1 MKAMKI
7 GHNKFEILPVMAG
20 SVTTRFIG
28 SPHCHNY
35 AEIWYVLRG
44 EVRHLIRDRE
54 YLQTPGSFALVRAY
68 NSHTFDTTVS
78 EETPVIFSAA
88 ANEKAL
94 EGLGFDCFLRHF
106 NVATIDGKEIPEFIV
121 LSGALKQKADFLA
134 RSLLD
139 EAMRKH
145 PDSPKKRCSLFVEFL
160 KIISNNA
167 PYVRISKGL
176 REKTQLINDAVDYI
190 LSNYNKKISLDFLCE
205 RTHMSKRRFTDNF
218 KSVTGMTT
226 GELLWLKRAYQ
237 ADQLLVFTEKNLEE
251 IAKETG
257 FYDKSS
263 FSHAFTD
270 FFGIT
275 PIEYRRKHTEASY
288 KQESG
293 ERLKRAHRY
302 DILNYY
308 YALAHNGE
316 QLPKSYV
323 SNMPNLLDE

>member
-35 AEIWYVLRG
+35 AEIYYILKGKMKHRIG
-44 EVRHLIRDRE
+44 DCE
-54 YLQTPGSFALVRAY
+54 YLQTPGTFTLVRAY
-68 NSHTFDTTVS
+68 NPHAFDTTVS

-88 ANEKAL
+88 ANETAL
-94 EGLGFDCFLRHF
+94 ESLGFDCFLRHF
-106 NVATIDGKEIPEFIV
+106 NVAAINGKEIPEFII
-121 LSGALKQKADFLA
+121 LSGALKQKADSLA

-139 EAMRKH
+139 EAMRKS

-160 KIISNNA
+160 EVISSSA
-167 PYVRISKGL
+167 PSVRISRGF
-176 REKTQLINDAVDYI
+176 REKTRLINDAADYI

-218 KSVTGMTT
+218 KSVTSMTT

-237 ADQLLVFTEKNLEE
+237 ADQLLVFTEKTLEE
-251 IAKETG
+251 IAEETG

-263 FSHAFTD
+263 FSHAFKS

-275 PIEYRRKHTEASY
+275 PIEYRRKYTENSY
-288 KQESG
+288 RQESG
-293 ERLKRAHRY
+293 ERLKRLHRY

-308 YALAHNGE
+308 YALAHNGK
-316 QLPKSYV
+316 QLPKSYI
-323 SNMPNLLDE
+323 SNMPNLL